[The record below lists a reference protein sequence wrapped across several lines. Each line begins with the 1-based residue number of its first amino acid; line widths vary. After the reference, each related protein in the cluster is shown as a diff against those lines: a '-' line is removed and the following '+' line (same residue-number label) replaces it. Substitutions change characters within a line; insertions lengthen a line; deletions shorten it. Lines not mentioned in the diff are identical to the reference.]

1 MLDLINTIVPVF
13 LIILLGG
20 ALRHRG
26 TLSPQ
31 IISPLN
37 QLVFYLAIPA
47 MIFRAVA
54 KASFAEHFHPFL
66 LAGVLL
72 PVVLVFGLALA
83 VGRRFP
89 LSGPELGTFLQ
100 SSIHGNLGYIGL
112 AVSYYLLGEAGLT
125 RASILAGFLM
135 ILQNVLSVAALQ
147 ACAGGSKGRRGGIFF
162 LRKILGNPV
171 IASAMAGIAFSL
183 LRVPLPVFLDRVL
196 EIIGGMALPLALLII
211 GGSLSFGLIRYR
223 IRLTLLTSCLKLGVL
238 PAMGLGCFLWLGLS
252 PEELLPGFILLAA
265 PTATV
270 TYIMAGEMNGST
282 ELAAATVSLNT
293 LLSAATYLVWL
304 TAVQHLTG

>member
-1 MLDLINTIVPVF
+1 MLDLVNTIVPIFV
-13 LIILLGG
+13 IILLGG
-20 ALRHRG
+20 VLRHRG
-26 TLSPQ
+26 VLSAQ
-31 IISPLN
+31 LISPLN

-54 KASFAEHFHPFL
+54 KASFASHFHPFL
-66 LAGVLL
+66 LAGMLL
-72 PVVLVFGLALA
+72 PVLFVFGLAVA
-83 VGRRFP
+83 AGRRFP
-89 LSGPELGTFLQ
+89 LYGPELGTFLQ

-112 AVSYYLLGEAGLT
+112 AVSYYLLGQAGLT

-147 ACAGGSKGRRGGIFF
+147 ACAGAPKGRRGGIFF
-162 LRKILGNPV
+162 LRTILGNPV
-171 IASAMAGIAFSL
+171 IASAMAGIVFSL
-183 LRVPLPVFLDRVL
+183 LQAPLPVFLDRIL

-223 IRLTLLTSCLKLGVL
+223 IRITLLTSCLKLAVL

-252 PEELLPGFILLAA
+252 PEEFLPGFILLAA

-293 LLSAATYLVWL
+293 LLSAATYLLWL
-304 TAVQHLTG
+304 AAVQHLIG